1 MGKNGR
7 GKTTIAKLLLGF
19 YKNYSGSIRI
29 NGIELKTISLSD
41 LRSRVGTVAQNVV
54 LFTGTLLDN
63 IRYIAPDLKESEII
77 SALDNAGM
85 DISEFADGLQ
95 TMICENGKNLSGGQ
109 KQKIAIARM
118 IVKNPDVMIFDE
130 ATSNLD
136 IATSDIVKK
145 SIRTLFSEKICIIIT
160 HDPNIATLADT
171 VIELK

>member
-1 MGKNGR
+1 
-7 GKTTIAKLLLGF
+7 
-19 YKNYSGSIRI
+19 
-29 NGIELKTISLSD
+29 
-41 LRSRVGTVAQNVV
+41 
-54 LFTGTLLDN
+54 
-63 IRYIAPDLKESEII
+63 
-77 SALDNAGM
+77 M

-145 SIRTLFSEKICIIIT
+145 SIRTLFSEKFVSSLRMIRT
-160 HDPNIATLADT
+160 
-171 VIELK
+171 

>member
-1 MGKNGR
+1 
-7 GKTTIAKLLLGF
+7 
-19 YKNYSGSIRI
+19 
-29 NGIELKTISLSD
+29 
-41 LRSRVGTVAQNVV
+41 
-54 LFTGTLLDN
+54 
-63 IRYIAPDLKESEII
+63 
-77 SALDNAGM
+77 
-85 DISEFADGLQ
+85 
-95 TMICENGKNLSGGQ
+95 MICENGKNLSGGQ